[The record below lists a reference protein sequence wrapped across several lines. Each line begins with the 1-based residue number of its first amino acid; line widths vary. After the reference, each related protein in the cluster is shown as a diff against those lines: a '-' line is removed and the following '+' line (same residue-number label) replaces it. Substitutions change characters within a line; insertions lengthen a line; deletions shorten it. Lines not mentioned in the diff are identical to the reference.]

1 MYWSWQR
8 KRSEILL
15 LYPRL
20 SVTLDKLLRLGIKK
34 EQVLFVLLS
43 TFRNFAP
50 YFQKGREEDGL
61 SAERSGH
68 FGVKCQHAPS

>member
-1 MYWSWQR
+1 MSTV
-8 KRSEILL
+8 
-15 LYPRL
+15 
-20 SVTLDKLLRLGIKK
+20 SVSRPMMQSLHPGIKK

-68 FGVKCQHAPS
+68 FGIKRQHAPS